1 MCLGRD
7 WLAAIAASQPSGG
20 TLPGS
25 DQWEAGPVA
34 RARPQA
40 KSVSVIYG
48 WWICLST
55 PPPQKSTRSILLP
68 SKPSRLFSLNL
79 VYGRKMRP
87 NLD

>member
-34 RARPQA
+34 RARHQA

-48 WWICLST
+48 WCFCLST
-55 PPPQKSTRSILLP
+55 PPPPHKKVPAQSFFPQSQAD
-68 SKPSRLFSLNL
+68 FLNL
-79 VYGRKMRP
+79 V
-87 NLD
+87 